1 LTVMVM
7 QPKFP
12 INLADTAES
21 VRSYNISSSA
31 G

>member
-1 LTVMVM
+1 VMVM

-31 G
+31 PG